1 MSQLLHKNIRRQPIS
16 QLSTKE
22 VHMEPQQAIVD
33 TSIDKTRKLE
43 KTTRI
48 SAKSLNDHWML
59 ALLLGCFVIK

>member
-1 MSQLLHKNIRRQPIS
+1 
-16 QLSTKE
+16 
-22 VHMEPQQAIVD
+22 MEPQQAIVD